1 MLCQYYSCLKSSEYK
16 IVGRM
21 KYQAQKRAQG
31 NDAAASS
38 LFVACATGNLSKFYY
53 NESWKAKEKTVVKV
67 NTVFT
72 YWFYGLAAV
81 LLILSFVK
89 DTSKTLLSDQDKKAI
104 YENADKL

>member
-1 MLCQYYSCLKSSEYK
+1 M
-16 IVGRM
+16 
-21 KYQAQKRAQG
+21 
-31 NDAAASS
+31 
-38 LFVACATGNLSKFYY
+38 
-53 NESWKAKEKTVVKV
+53 VKV